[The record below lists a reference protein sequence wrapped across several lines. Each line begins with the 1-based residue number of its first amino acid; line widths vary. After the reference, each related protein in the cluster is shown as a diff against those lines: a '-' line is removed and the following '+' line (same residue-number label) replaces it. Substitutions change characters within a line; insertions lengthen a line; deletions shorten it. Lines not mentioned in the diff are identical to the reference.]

1 MTEPKNKC
9 YNCKHRHVGCHIECA
24 DYLEFKAQ
32 HEALRKEKQKALLD
46 DVLVVERVREKA
58 RLQAMRKKRRG
69 R

>member
-1 MTEPKNKC
+1 MPKNSCWKC
-9 YNCKHRHVGCHIECA
+9 ERRHVGCHITCE
-24 DYLEFKAQ
+24 DYKNFNDEK
-32 HEALRKEKQKALLD
+32 ERLRKEKQKDMLD